1 MKKQTHLRSLDLFV
15 KNGEAN
21 LIYSFPKREER
32 FLRLKKSWDGL
43 SFSDTEKH
51 LKISSFWGRAEN
63 SDHIDELAVTQLS
76 GDKYFLAYTKK
87 NHHSRTHL
95 YGAIS
100 QNGIKWRKTGLVEGV
115 CSFGMV
121 APEYLFEKHHILYFG
136 SHSIKIAFSSD
147 LAKWHITPDAVLR
160 PRKDYF
166 DHSNLKVARILNVD
180 EGIALF
186 YFAKNIQKKLCLGVA
201 LLDKEAPGRVIWRA
215 NSPLWEQPENWIAGK
230 TRILGIIQTEKE
242 YVAYFEHGRGE
253 IFTDKLH
260 HEDQTESEIL
270 KKHLEKK
277 SKRDSLPSLN
287 RFSKN
292 PIIEPRPE
300 NSWESAATFNPAAL
314 YLDDRIHLIYRA
326 QDHNGISVFGYAASR
341 DGIHID
347 ERSENPI
354 YFPQQN
360 FETSQGKKT
369 THPYPGMSGGGWGG
383 CEDPRICQIE
393 DKIYM
398 IYIAFNGYQPPG
410 VALTSIKAANFLNRI
425 WDWKKPRL
433 ISRPGQIQKN
443 WVIFPEKI
451 NGKYA
456 VLHSLSPKISIDYID
471 SLDSED
477 VLIDSYHTHHQHS
490 QKERWDN
497 IVRGIGAPPLKT
509 DYGWLV
515 LYHAMDYR
523 DPNRY
528 KVGAMLLDLNNPEKI
543 LARCCQPIL
552 EPEMK
557 YENEGCKTGVV
568 YACGVVVK
576 DGTLFV
582 YYGGADT
589 FVAVA
594 SAPFEEFMRQL
605 ISSGK
610 VTLASKKL
618 KRN

>member
-1 MKKQTHLRSLDLFV
+1 MKRQLYFRCLDLFV

-21 LIYSFPKREER
+21 LIYTFPEKEEG
-32 FLRLKKSWDGL
+32 FLRLKKSRDGL
-43 SFSDTEKH
+43 VFSDSDKH
-51 LKISSFWGRAEN
+51 LKIASFFGGAEN
-63 SDHIDELAVTQLS
+63 PNHFDELAVTQLP
-76 GDKYFLAYTKK
+76 DDRYFLTYTKK
-87 NHHSRTHL
+87 NHRSRTHL

-100 QNGIKWRKTGLVEGV
+100 QNGINWKKAGLVEGV

-147 LAKWHITPDAVLR
+147 LAKWHITPDAILR

-166 DHSNLKVARILNVD
+166 DHSDLKIARILNID

-186 YFAKNIQKKLCLGVA
+186 YFAKNAQKKLCLGVA
-201 LLDKEAPGRVIWRA
+201 LLDKDAPGRVIWR
-215 NSPLWEQPENWIAGK
+215 SRFPLWEQPANWIAGK
-230 TRILGIIQTEKE
+230 TRILGIIQADNE

-253 IFTDKLH
+253 IFKDILH
-260 HEDQTESEIL
+260 QNDPTESKIL
-270 KKHLEKK
+270 KKQLEKQ
-277 SKRDSLPSLN
+277 SKRDSLPSLT
-287 RFSKN
+287 RFAEN
-292 PIIEPRPE
+292 PIIEPNPE
-300 NSWESAATFNPAAL
+300 NLWEAAATFNPAAL
-314 YLDDRIHLIYRA
+314 CLDDRIHIIYRA
-326 QDHNGISVFGYAASR
+326 QDANGISVFGYASSKN
-341 DGIHID
+341 GIRID
-347 ERSENPI
+347 ERSKNPI
-354 YFPQQN
+354 YFPLQD
-360 FETSQGKKT
+360 FEASRGKKT
-369 THPYPGMSGGGWGG
+369 ALPYPGISGGGWGG

-410 VALTSIKAANFLNRI
+410 VALTSIKTANFLSKI
-425 WDWKKPRL
+425 WDWKKPKL

-451 NGKYA
+451 KGKYA
-456 VLHSLSPKISIDYID
+456 VLHSLSPKISIDYVE
-471 SLDSED
+471 SLDSEE
-477 VLIDSYHTHHQHS
+477 VMIDSYHTHHQHLD
-490 QKERWDN
+490 KLRWDN

-528 KVGAMLLDLNNPEKI
+528 KVGAMLLDLHDPEKI
-543 LARCCQPIL
+543 IARCCQPIL

-557 YENEGCKTGVV
+557 YENEGFKTGVV
-568 YACGVVVK
+568 YACGAVIK

-594 SAPFEEFMRQL
+594 SAPLEEFMKQL

-610 VTLASKKL
+610 VTLASKKI
-618 KRN
+618 KGN